1 VAGGYHPFLRR
12 ISKVIL
18 LLAAIG
24 AGLYLL
30 LLILLF
36 SLQTKLLFPGS
47 GRSPLLPHD
56 AERLSIMIGEGQ
68 RLVGI
73 HVPPDPD
80 MPNEK
85 SLILGFG
92 GNGWNADAAA
102 LTLHNLY
109 PGSDIVTFHFRG
121 YPPSSGSPSASAL
134 LADAPR
140 ELDYVVRHFPGRRVI
155 AVGMSVG
162 TAAAARLATDG
173 RVSGAILITPF
184 DSLRRVAQAHFRWA
198 PVSLLFRHR
207 LEPVEDVR
215 RAKVPIA
222 IVAAAEDEMVPR
234 WSTDALARATAH
246 LVFERVVP
254 QCDHNTV
261 YWHPAFRSVM
271 RAALNAV
278 SAPSL
283 AH

>member
-1 VAGGYHPFLRR
+1 
-12 ISKVIL
+12 VIL
-18 LLAAIG
+18 LLAAVA

-30 LLILLF
+30 LLVLLF
-36 SLQTKLLFPGS
+36 SLQTRLLFPG
-47 GRSPLLPHD
+47 GGHSPPLPPE
-56 AERLSIMIGEGQ
+56 AERLSIPIGEGQ
-68 RLVGI
+68 QLVGL

-80 MPNEK
+80 EQHGDL
-85 SLILGFG
+85 LILGFG
-92 GNGWNADAAA
+92 GNGWNADSAA
-102 LTLHNLY
+102 LMLHDLD
-109 PGSDIVTFHFRG
+109 PGSDTVTFHFRG

-134 LADAPR
+134 LEDAPR
-140 ELDYVVRHFPGRRVI
+140 MLDYVVKHFPGHRIVV
-155 AVGMSVG
+155 VGLSVG
-162 TAAAARLATDG
+162 TAPAAHLATDG
-173 RVSGAILITPF
+173 RVSGAILVTPF

-198 PVSLLFRHR
+198 PVSLLIRHR

-222 IVAAAEDEMVPR
+222 IVAAAEDELVPR
-234 WSTDALARATAH
+234 WSTDALAHATAR

-278 SAPSL
+278 SSASPM
-283 AH
+283 H